1 AEAFGLPQG
10 DNGIISSGRALAGAT
25 LVHDHGSGI
34 DIVTPSQRR
43 EGDWLAELIAQLRA
57 DHKIILVDLPAVME
71 DKRSVLLSRAT
82 DTALLVV
89 PSNRQDQYATN
100 ALIQTMASFGRK
112 PALAVVNHNSS
123 SYRSW
128 ITIPVLLCGL
138 GLQK

>member
-1 AEAFGLPQG
+1 
-10 DNGIISSGRALAGAT
+10 
-25 LVHDHGSGI
+25 VHDHGSGI
-34 DIVTPSQRR
+34 DIIKPNRQMRD
-43 EGDWLAELIAQLRA
+43 GDWLAELIAQLRA

-89 PSNRQDQYATN
+89 PSDRQDQLATN

-128 ITIPVLLCGL
+128 IVLPVVLCGL
-138 GLQK
+138 GLQKARRSISAIFARRRKPDADGAQEQA

>member
-1 AEAFGLPQG
+1 
-10 DNGIISSGRALAGAT
+10 
-25 LVHDHGSGI
+25 
-34 DIVTPSQRR
+34 
-43 EGDWLAELIAQLRA
+43 LRT

-89 PSNRQDQYATN
+89 PSDRQDQYATN

-123 SYRSW
+123 SYHGW
-128 ITIPVLLCGL
+128 LAVMGVMGGL
-138 GLQK
+138 GLWAKRGVSAIFSRRPKSAAGNVQEQA

>member
-1 AEAFGLPQG
+1 
-10 DNGIISSGRALAGAT
+10 
-25 LVHDHGSGI
+25 
-34 DIVTPSQRR
+34 
-43 EGDWLAELIAQLRA
+43 
-57 DHKIILVDLPAVME
+57 ME

-89 PSNRQDQYATN
+89 PSDRQDQHATN

-128 ITIPVLLCGL
+128 ITVPVVLCGL
-138 GLQK
+138 GLQKAKRSVSAMFSRRRKPATDGVQEQA

>member
-1 AEAFGLPQG
+1 MR
-10 DNGIISSGRALAGAT
+10 D
-25 LVHDHGSGI
+25 
-34 DIVTPSQRR
+34 
-43 EGDWLAELIAQLRA
+43 GDWLAELIAQLRA

-89 PSNRQDQYATN
+89 PSDRQDQLATN

-128 ITIPVLLCGL
+128 IVLPVVLCGL
-138 GLQK
+138 GLQKARRSISAIFARRRKPDADGAQEQA